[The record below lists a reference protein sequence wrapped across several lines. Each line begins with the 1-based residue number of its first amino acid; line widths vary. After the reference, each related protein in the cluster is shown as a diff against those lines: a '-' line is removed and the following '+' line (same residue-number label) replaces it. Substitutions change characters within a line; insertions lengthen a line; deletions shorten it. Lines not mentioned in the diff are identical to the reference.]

1 MTTTYNPR
9 FSIFSRGY
17 RNKDGQ
23 AVLATKPQQ
32 NQDIAWVYQYIS
44 SQWCAG
50 QATETLRQ
58 MVGHASKDELSDYK
72 KLHFETALFAGTFSY
87 RNARGLIQRSPYM
100 VLDVDDLDSM
110 QQAVD
115 LRQQLCSDR
124 NVETDLCF
132 VSPKG
137 FGVKWVVT
145 LPSWT
150 DGLTFKQQYESMRDY
165 MCFQYGIDPDK
176 SGSDVS
182 RACFLPYDPDCFINS
197 KYLQK

>member
-1 MTTTYNPR
+1 M
-9 FSIFSRGY
+9 
-17 RNKDGQ
+17 
-23 AVLATKPQQ
+23 LATKPQQ

-100 VLDVDDLDSM
+100 VLDVDDLDSV

-115 LRQQLCSDR
+115 LRQQLCSDH